1 MKTDAIHQ
9 FSPAVSVGDG
19 VTNSLFITQNILLEL
34 GFKSDIY
41 SNHIDEELE
50 GKILHI
56 DSYKP
61 SEDQVLLYHHSI
73 GHIHHDSIMKFADKK
88 ILVYHNITPSHF
100 FKNNEHLQ
108 EACDLG
114 REQLK
119 SAKEFF
125 IGSYADSEYNTLE
138 LKSYAYSSSQV
149 IPLLIDTRRDKRVDS
164 NELIIKKY
172 ASSYNILFVGR
183 VVSNKCQ
190 HQLVDVLYYLEQ
202 QSIENIKLFI
212 VGGVSE
218 PSYNDFLHHYIKN
231 LGLQDK
237 VVITGKVNSEDLSA
251 YYENADLYL
260 SLSEHE
266 GFGIPLVEAMRY
278 DIPVLSYDSGGIST
292 TLGEKGLLSFKA
304 ADRVAKKVIDI
315 MDKPCKRVEILK
327 YQREHLKHF
336 SYENLKDKFAS
347 YLSSLGIEISSSH
360 KERIES
366 ENYADNKINYQ
377 IEGPF
382 DTSYSLAIV
391 NNNLAKSFYESGD
404 NVKLYSTEGYGDFMP
419 SQEFLN
425 NNPLS
430 NEMYTNELK
439 QVDVTIRNL
448 YPPRTNAMKGYHK
461 VLGPYGWEESAFPRE
476 YIEQFN
482 ARLSLVACMSKYVK
496 SVMVRNALLVPT
508 SVTGIGVDHILQH
521 KPEKIAYDLPSGFK
535 LLHISSCFARKGVD
549 ILLKV
554 FETLID
560 KDIKISLV
568 IKTFANPHNKIDSML
583 DKLSQKTRDKILL
596 IKEDIDTSQ
605 INYLYENCDCLV
617 APSRGEGF
625 GLPMAEAMLFD
636 LPVITTG
643 YGGQLDFCN
652 IENSWLIDYS
662 FAKAETHLN
671 LFNSYWAEPSV
682 KSLQENILN
691 VYNADT
697 DDIKIK
703 TQKAKKSIEE
713 NFMWSHVTHRLKKA
727 LTKQKQLPKRVDV
740 AWVSSYNT
748 KCGIASY
755 SKTLLEHIQNS
766 FDSISIFANS
776 IQDNQLLDLK
786 SEKNVTRSWSSR
798 FDKDNASLINL
809 LKSSPF
815 TEIVIQFNFAF
826 FSMKNLK
833 EIILANRDKRV
844 IIEFHSVQDISIKGL
859 EASLGSISEVLKDT
873 AQIIVHNI
881 DDLNILKDFGIVQ
894 NVTLLPLGVSVVK
907 STNKKTDNK
916 TTIASYGFLLPH
928 KGVLELIEAFGT
940 LHKTLP
946 NTHLLLLNALYP
958 AEISKEYL
966 LECQTKIDSL
976 NLNRHVTLIS
986 DYLPLEE
993 SRELLSSAELL
1004 VLAYKETQESASAA
1018 IREMLAI
1025 NRPVLCTKQNIFND
1039 VSDIVHFVDGYTPS
1053 HISDSI
1059 IELLSDSSRLNSKAK
1074 LQEEWIK
1081 ECSWKNVG
1089 KKFTNIIKFG

>member
-1 MKTDAIHQ
+1 MKVDTLHQ

-50 GKILHI
+50 DKILHI
-56 DSYKP
+56 DSYNP
-61 SEDQVLLYHHSI
+61 SKDQILLYHHSI
-73 GHIHHDSIMKFADKK
+73 GHIHHDLIMEFADKK

-108 EACDLG
+108 QACDLG

-119 SAKEFF
+119 SAKDSF

-138 LKSYAYSSSQV
+138 LKSYAYNSSQV
-149 IPLLIDTRRDKRVDS
+149 IPLLIDTHRHKRIIS

-202 QSIENIKLFI
+202 QSIDNVKLFL

-218 PSYNDFLHHYIKN
+218 PSYNDFLHNYIKN

-237 VVITGKVNSEDLSA
+237 VVITGKVNDADLSA

-266 GFGIPLVEAMRY
+266 GFAIPLVEAMRY

-304 ADRVAKKVIDI
+304 ANRVAKKVTDI
-315 MDKPCKRVEILK
+315 MDNPYKRVEILK
-327 YQREHLKHF
+327 YQREHLKNF

-347 YLSSLGIEISSSH
+347 YLSSLGIEVLST
-360 KERIES
+360 RQDRTNT
-366 ENYADNKINYQ
+366 ENHADNKINYQ

-404 NVKLYSTEGYGDFMP
+404 NVRLYSTEGYGNFTP
-419 SQEFLN
+419 SQEFLK

-430 NEMYTNELK
+430 NEIYTNELK

-448 YPPRTNAMKGYHK
+448 YPPRTNAMKGCHK

-476 YIEQFN
+476 YVEQFN
-482 ARLSLVACMSKYVK
+482 ARLSLVSCMSKYVK
-496 SVMVRNALLVPT
+496 DVMLRNGVLVPT

-521 KPEKIAYDLPSGFK
+521 KAEKIAYDLPSDFK
-535 LLHISSCFARKGVD
+535 LLHISSCFPRKGVD
-549 ILLKV
+549 ILLKA
-554 FETLID
+554 FEALID
-560 KDIKISLV
+560 KDIKISLI

-583 DKLSQKTRDKILL
+583 GELSQKTRDKILL
-596 IKEDIDTSQ
+596 INEDIDISQ

-662 FAKAETHLN
+662 FAKAKTHLN

-691 VYNADT
+691 VYNADV
-697 DDIKIK
+697 DEIKLK
-703 TQKAKKSIEE
+703 TQKAKKNIVD
-713 NFMWSHVTHRLKKA
+713 NYTWNNVTQRLKKA
-727 LTKQKQLPKRVDV
+727 LTKQQLPKRVDV

-766 FDSISIFANS
+766 FDSISIFAD
-776 IQDNQLLDLK
+776 IVQDNQLLDLRF
-786 SEKNVTRSWSSR
+786 EKNVTRSWSSR
-798 FDKDNASLINL
+798 FDKDSSNLIKL
-809 LKSSPF
+809 LKDSPF
-815 TEIVIQFNFAF
+815 TDIVIQFNFAF
-826 FSMKNLK
+826 FSMQNLK
-833 EIILANRDKRV
+833 DIILANKDKRV
-844 IIEFHSVQDISIKGL
+844 IIEFHSVQDVSIKGL
-859 EASLGSISEVLKDT
+859 EASLGSIKEVLKDIT
-873 AQIIVHNI
+873 QIIVHNI
-881 DDLNILKDFGIVQ
+881 DDLNLLKGFGIVQ
-894 NVTLLPLGVSVVK
+894 NVTLLPLGVSVVN
-907 STNKKTDNK
+907 SRHQKKDNK

-958 AEISKEYL
+958 AQISQDYL
-966 LECQTKIDSL
+966 LKCQNKIDSL
-976 NLNRHVTLIS
+976 NLNGHVTLIS
-986 DYLPLEE
+986 DYLPIKE
-993 SRELLSSAELL
+993 SRNLLSSADLL
-1004 VLAYKETQESASAA
+1004 VLAYKKTQESASAA

-1053 HISDSI
+1053 EISESI
-1059 IELLSDSSRLNSKAK
+1059 IELLSDTSRLNSKAK

-1089 KKFTNIIKFG
+1089 KKFTNIIKLG